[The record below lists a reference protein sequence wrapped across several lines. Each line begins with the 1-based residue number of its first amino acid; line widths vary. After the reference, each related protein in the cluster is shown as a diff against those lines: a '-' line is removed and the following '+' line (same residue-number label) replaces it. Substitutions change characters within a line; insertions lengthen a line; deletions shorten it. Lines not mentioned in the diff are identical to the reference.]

1 MTVDSSARHRAEDST
16 ALRDLLEGQPDPA
29 PQSEHASQLAEEA
42 AEPEA
47 PKQLISIFENLGLR
61 GRALTVANWLSVV
74 AGVWVLITAVGVI
87 GDGFSLA
94 AGDQA
99 ETLFDFA
106 SNPLIALMIGLGA
119 TAFTQSSSTTTSIT
133 VGMVAGGLPL
143 DIAIPIL
150 MGANLGTT
158 MTNTLVSLG
167 MVRDKAAFRRGF
179 AAATVHDFFNILA
192 VLIILPL
199 ELMTG
204 FLQRASEA
212 VTAPLASADGG
223 WLASGFET
231 VGDGVSMVKE
241 PGADLIIFGTSFL
254 PELWQ
259 GILLIAVGIGLILL
273 VINFI
278 GKMLKVLMVG
288 QAQKVLHAAIGRG
301 PASGVASG
309 AIMTVMVQSSSTT
322 TALTVPLA
330 GSGHFGVKQL
340 YPFTVGANIGTTMTA
355 LIAAFAF
362 TGAEGQLA
370 LQAAL
375 IHLFF
380 NLSALVVVFCIPG
393 LRNLPPLAAQTLAN
407 LSAERKLYAAVWTL
421 GVFVAL
427 PLSLIFVSVIL

>member
-1 MTVDSSARHRAEDST
+1 MFTFRSPSGVTVHDMSTSPLADERKSISREDHAPSEEVAHLSS
-16 ALRDLLEGQPDPA
+16 P
-29 PQSEHASQLAEEA
+29 
-42 AEPEA
+42 
-47 PKQLISIFENLGLR
+47 FERFGLS
-61 GRALTVANWLSVV
+61 GRPLQILNWLAVV
-74 AGVWVLITAVGVI
+74 AAVYVLITAVGVI
-87 GDGFSLA
+87 GSGFKIA
-94 AGDQA
+94 TGDQA
-99 ETLFDFA
+99 ATLFEFA
-106 SNPLIALMIGLGA
+106 TNPLVGLMIGVVA
-119 TAFTQSSSTTTSIT
+119 TALTQSSSTTTSVT
-133 VGMVAGGLPL
+133 VGLVAGGLPL
-143 DIAIPIL
+143 SVAIPII
-150 MGANLGTT
+150 MGANIGTT
-158 MTNTLVSLG
+158 LTNTLVSLG
-167 MVRDKAAFRRGF
+167 MVKDKDAFRRGF

-223 WLASGFET
+223 WLASGFEA

-259 GILLIAVGIGLILL
+259 GILLIVVGIGLILL

-362 TGAEGQLA
+362 SGAEGQLA

-427 PLSLIFVSVIL
+427 PLSLIFVSVML

>member
-1 MTVDSSARHRAEDST
+1 MTVDPSARNRAEDST
-16 ALRDLLEGQPDPA
+16 VLRDRLEGQPDPA
-29 PQSEHASQLAEEA
+29 PQSEHVSQLAEEA

-94 AGDQA
+94 AGGQA

-143 DIAIPIL
+143 DIAVPIL

-167 MVRDKAAFRRGF
+167 MVRDKDAFRRGF

-223 WLASGFET
+223 WLASGFEA

-259 GILLIAVGIGLILL
+259 GILLIVVGIGLILL

-278 GKMLKVLMVG
+278 GKMLKVLLVG
-288 QAQKVLHAAIGRG
+288 QAQKVLHAAI
-301 PASGVASG
+301 GVASG

-322 TALTVPLA
+322 TSLTVPLA

-362 TGAEGQLA
+362 SGAEGQLA

-427 PLSLIFVSVIL
+427 PLSLIFVSVML